1 MLPVYVCVYG
11 MYKCDLASK
20 AAAGWSN
27 VITRSDGMTH
37 ALLRA
42 TDALVEGKNAYTFGS
57 DDS

>member
-11 MYKCDLASK
+11 MYNRDLASK
-20 AAAGWSN
+20 TAAGWSN

-37 ALLRA
+37 AFLRA
-42 TDALVEGKNAYTFGS
+42 ANALVGGRDAYTFGS